1 MTDPELSARY
11 RNLLVTLARDA
22 QEIGQEVKTMRLA
35 ESSERATNKRNGLR
49 TIINQRNRQR
59 ARLMQILSRNTVALR
74 HFFGTIN
81 PDEIAEE
88 EIVLH
93 KV

>member
-1 MTDPELSARY
+1 MTDPELNARY

-22 QEIGQEVKTMRLA
+22 QEIREEVKTMRLA
-35 ESSERATNKRNGLR
+35 ESSESHSNKRNGLR

-59 ARLMQILSRNTVALR
+59 ARLLQILSRNTAALR

-93 KV
+93 